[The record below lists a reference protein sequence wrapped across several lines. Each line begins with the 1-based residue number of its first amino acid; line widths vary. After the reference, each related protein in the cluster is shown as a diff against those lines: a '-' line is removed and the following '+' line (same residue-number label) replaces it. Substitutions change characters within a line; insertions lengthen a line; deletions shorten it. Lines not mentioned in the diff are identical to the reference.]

1 MFECSKHGEVKR
13 TSGGY
18 CPECCVEDHRCDEC
32 GVWSHERDAC
42 NVEWRDSIDRMLC
55 DICVPCEDC
64 GETNIDDVDV
74 NSDFDAILCED
85 CTNEREAEWQRDEEE
100 RKERSLDY
108 ASKRENETD
117 SLTQHEDGW
126 R

>member
-13 TSGGY
+13 SSGGY
-18 CPECCVEDHRCDEC
+18 CPECCIEDHRCDEC

-85 CTNEREAEWQRDEEE
+85 CTNEREAEWKRDEDD
-100 RKERSLDY
+100 R
-108 ASKRENETD
+108 RESATD
-117 SLTQHEDGW
+117 PLTQYEDGW